1 MMKLNLII
9 PVKLKTIIVAGV
21 ALLLPMM
28 VVAQDTGS
36 YTLSQLLEVALRNNN
51 NLVKANLDIEE
62 GKQKTREVT
71 AAAYPQ
77 INVNGELN
85 DNVIRQAMVF
95 PKAFADPNAG
105 PDEYMVLRAGMK
117 YGASVN
123 IQASQQLLNMQ
134 VLTGIKAAEESENY
148 YNLNRERIEE
158 EVIRQ
163 VAALWYQAAAYK
175 AQRTV
180 LQGNL
185 QEVNSNLK
193 IAQARF
199 ENGLVRKV
207 DVDRLKVSATN
218 LQTQINVLNDN
229 YQKAVNQ
236 LKLAAGLES
245 DATLAITE
253 PLLSQDAH
261 YTYDTAL
268 VASEW
273 SFDEKIESK
282 QLRTQLALYSLER
295 KSFSAGYYPTI
306 SAYGNYSYQGQ
317 TNNFFLSEKA
327 NPLWFD
333 IASVGVKVSVPVFD
347 GFQKSAKIQQS
358 KIRRSKTERDLLYT
372 KKQSSMEYE
381 NARNTF
387 VTNYQNYLA
396 QKDNVAL
403 ANSVYDVTQQ
413 NFNEGISPLTDL
425 MQAETSRLQ
434 AQNQLINALLNVKQA
449 EIDLLKAKGEIRNLV
464 NQ

>member
-1 MMKLNLII
+1 MRKLNQV
-9 PVKLKTIIVAGV
+9 PLKGKQIVLAV
-21 ALLLPMM
+21 MVLLLPMI
-28 VVAQDTGS
+28 VVAQDTGN
-36 YTLSQLLEVALRNNN
+36 YTLTQLLEVALRNNN
-51 NLVKANLDIEE
+51 NVVKANLDIEE

-77 INVNGELN
+77 ININGELN

-95 PKAFADPNAG
+95 PKAFADPTAG

-117 YGASVN
+117 YGTSVN
-123 IQASQQLLNMQ
+123 VQASQQLLNMQ

-148 YNLNRERIEE
+148 YSLNKERVEE

-185 QEVNSNLK
+185 NEVNSNLK
-193 IAQARF
+193 IAQSRF

-236 LKLAAGLES
+236 LKLAAGLERE
-245 DATLAITE
+245 ATLAITE

-261 YTYDTAL
+261 YTYDSTL
-268 VASEW
+268 VTSEW
-273 SFDEKIESK
+273 SFDGKIESK
-282 QLRTQLALYSLER
+282 QLRTQLALYSLEK

-317 TNNFFLSEKA
+317 TNNFFLSENA

-333 IASVGVKVSVPVFD
+333 IASVGVRISVPVFD
-347 GFQKSAKIQQS
+347 GFQKSARIQQS
-358 KIRRSKTERDLLYT
+358 KIRKSKTDRDLLFAR
-372 KKQSSMEYE
+372 KQSSMEYE

-387 VTNYQNYLA
+387 LTNYQNYLA

-449 EIDLLKAKGEIRNLV
+449 EIELLKAKGEIRNLM